1 MKKRKKVHQSIFQIR
16 RDQISP
22 PPVIVVLLPAHPAS
36 STAATDGDTAARQT
50 QDTKRRVIELLSFVL
65 LGWTLFPPPTRKDR
79 VSNLTESSLFSCPAA
94 AAVSGCPFRPYERGI
109 RFNNRRPTL
118 FYRSR
123 QSAKC
128 SKELFLYLSIFFAVQ
143 WLLFPWRWQYDATG
157 RRKRKCLSFFE
168 QTDGV
173 DLTVMDSCWCIAV
186 SSSSSRPTYSTSST
200 HTKNEVESKE
210 MAVEK

>member
-36 STAATDGDTAARQT
+36 STAAATDGDTAARQT

-94 AAVSGCPFRPYERGI
+94 AAVSGCPFRPYERRI

-128 SKELFLYLSIFFAVQ
+128 SKELSLSIHFF
-143 WLLFPWRWQYDATG
+143 LLSSGFCFPGDDNT
-157 RRKRKCLSFFE
+157 
-168 QTDGV
+168 T
-173 DLTVMDSCWCIAV
+173 
-186 SSSSSRPTYSTSST
+186 RPEEE
-200 HTKNEVESKE
+200 NESVCPF
-210 MAVEK
+210 